1 MERVV
6 WFQRRFEASLTLFL
20 CVLIGLS
27 AFAADIPVVPPF
39 PLSQRGIIL
48 AEELSRQWT
57 RDARQLVAVLEQAVD
72 EEPNSPPLTFL
83 LAVAH
88 AETNGKILIVS
99 EAGAVGLAQ
108 ATPSA
113 YLREG
118 GRGKLFVTPDYVAG
132 SLAYILKKPLG
143 DADTIATMVVE
154 DSSDAAWAE
163 ARTLLHAA
171 FKFRREGVD
180 ELMLLQPY
188 GGSAFIVELHEQDRH
203 NLEVLQELETLLDH
217 CASPLEMSLFQV
229 RVREQYE
236 TLKLMQRF
244 YWRRYQ
250 ADLVS
255 ARDRLLRR
263 AFQKEPKTILAQ
275 YAYQAAELAARELD
289 DRFSPWSMAR
299 FLRDHLVTK
308 MDQAYE
314 LGIPEQE
321 LERVTAGLYNGGSH
335 NVLRMRTGLIRNLPE
350 TDNYMRKVPAMKARL
365 DDALAAALPTDEDAG
380 TR

>member
-1 MERVV
+1 MKCVVV
-6 WFQRRFEASLTLFL
+6 WICT
-20 CVLIGLS
+20 LIGAL
-27 AFAADIPVVPPF
+27 AFAAEIPVVAGL
-39 PLSQRGIIL
+39 PLSPRGVIL
-48 AEELSRQWT
+48 AQELSRQWT
-57 RDARQLVAVLEQAVD
+57 RDARELVAVLEQAAD
-72 EEPNSPPLTFL
+72 EDPNSPPLTFL

-88 AETNGKILIVS
+88 AETNGKILLVS
-99 EAGAVGLAQ
+99 AAGAVGLAQ
-108 ATPSA
+108 ATPTA

-143 DADTIATMVVE
+143 DADTIASLLLE
-154 DSSDAAWAE
+154 HSSEAARDE
-163 ARTLLHAA
+163 AKALLHAA

-180 ELMLLQPY
+180 ELMLLQPW
-188 GGSAFIVELHEQDRH
+188 GGSAFLEELRQRDRH
-203 NLEVLQELETLLDH
+203 NLEVLQELEALLDD
-217 CASPLEMSLFQV
+217 CASPLQMSLFQV
-229 RVREQYE
+229 RVNEEYE

-255 ARDRLLRR
+255 ARDQLLRR
-263 AFQKEPKTILAQ
+263 VFRKDPKTVLAQ
-275 YAYQAAELAARELD
+275 FAYQAAELAAQELD
-289 DRFSPWSMAR
+289 DRFSPGSMAR
-299 FLRDHLVTK
+299 FLRDHVGTK

-314 LGIPEQE
+314 LGVPRED

-335 NVLRMRTGLIRNLPE
+335 NLLRMRTGLIRNLPE

-365 DDALAAALPTDEDAG
+365 DDALAAALPGGGDAE